1 MRAPVFTA
9 QRRAA
14 PSSALAAAVSGWIG
28 LATLAGCIP
37 TAPNLAPGA
46 ESLPCTGPACV
57 PLVGGA
63 QITTAATV
71 DCDAAQVG
79 IKLAPFFVLDNE
91 EIGTTNGVT
100 GNIAQF
106 FYQYVDGT
114 AGLTP
119 SAYSPL
125 AIAADRC
132 KKTPPG
138 QNHVYHTSGGPFT
151 GWGGG
156 IGIGLAH
163 TNSDPGSGLC
173 VGVNPPVCPPEGGFT
188 TDTPCV
194 CPSLTAV
201 DATGQPVRGA
211 REISQAALDVSQ
223 WDGISLWARRG
234 PNSQPL
240 MRVLVGDKYTDD
252 DISYLMYLD
261 DTTAPRSAR
270 YCERKADCGCNFQ
283 DAVCSFYGS
292 DITSDPIYHSEVVK
306 NDPHF
311 PDPNAPGT
319 TGALF
324 CGAPES
330 HPGSASQNLFSN
342 NGLVCDDSKGC
353 ADNFCGRSVC
363 DAPYAAYATN
373 GPDIQFNN
381 KPCTTF
387 TYRNGSQSNVCYDP
401 ATDPSPPEGDEQCGD
416 HFTFPIN
423 LSTEW
428 QFYKIPFT
436 QMFQQG
442 WAKQAPTFD
451 LTSVSVVRFTWDV
464 GYIDYYIDDVAFYR
478 NAPGSSDAGTP

>member
-9 QRRAA
+9 NRRAA
-14 PSSALAAAVSGWIG
+14 PALALAG
-28 LATLAGCIP
+28 LLGGSALAGCIP

-46 ESLPCTGPACV
+46 EALPCTGPACV
-57 PLVGGA
+57 PLAGGA
-63 QITTAATV
+63 PVTTAAPV
-71 DCDAAQVG
+71 DCAAAEQGVEF
-79 IKLAPFFVLDNE
+79 ATTFTVLDSE
-91 EIGTTNGVT
+91 EIGTTNGIT
-100 GNIAQF
+100 GNVARF

-119 SAYSPL
+119 SAYQPL

-132 KKTPPG
+132 QEIPPG

-156 IGIGLAH
+156 IGVGLAH
-163 TNSDPGSGLC
+163 INSDTGGIC
-173 VGVNPPVCPPEGGFT
+173 VGANPPICPPEGGST
-188 TDTPCV
+188 TDTPCE
-194 CPSLTAV
+194 CPSPDAV
-201 DATGQPVRGA
+201 DATGHPVLGA
-211 REISQAALDVSQ
+211 REIAGAALDVSQ
-223 WDGISLWARRG
+223 WEGISLWARRG

-240 MRVLVGDKYTDD
+240 LRVLVGDKYTDD

-261 DTTAPRSAR
+261 NQTPSPSAR
-270 YCERKADCGCNFQ
+270 YCERKADCGCNYQ
-283 DAVCSFYGS
+283 DTVCSFYGS
-292 DITSDPIYHSEVVK
+292 SASSDPTYYLEVVN
-306 NDPHF
+306 NDLNF

-319 TGALF
+319 TGALY

-342 NGLVCDDSKGC
+342 NGLQCADSKGC
-353 ADNFCGRSVC
+353 ADNFCGTSVC

-373 GPDIQFNN
+373 GPDIQFAN
-381 KPCTTF
+381 KPCTTY

-401 ATDPSPPEGDEQCGD
+401 AKDPLPPEGDEQCGD

-436 QMFQQG
+436 EMFQQG

-451 LTSVSVVRFTWDV
+451 LRSVSVVRFTWDV
-464 GYIDYYIDDVAFYR
+464 GYIDYYIDDVRFYR
-478 NAPGSSDAGTP
+478 TARGGDASVP